1 MKMEKRPTD
10 LSTHL
15 PEKAITAILSFQKK
29 YNFDLKI
36 TADRV
41 SKSGDYRAPYR
52 GMGHRISVNRGL
64 NKYAFLITLVHEIAH
79 LITWERFKNR
89 VKAHGPEWQN
99 CYRDLLQYFIHLG
112 AFPGDIVEEIQKGGR
127 VFAAAC
133 SDRSLMH
140 VLRKYDEN
148 VAPFLEELEE
158 GARFRALRGRIFRK
172 GALRR
177 TRYICTEEE
186 SGRKY
191 LFSKVAR
198 VEPLS

>member
-1 MKMEKRPTD
+1 MEKGLPE
-10 LSTHL
+10 LSHHL
-15 PEKAITAILSFQKK
+15 PEKALTAILSLQKK
-29 YNFDLKI
+29 YNFSLKI

-52 GMGHRISVNRGL
+52 GKGHRITVNRGL

-79 LITWERFKNR
+79 LITWERFQNR
-89 VKAHGPEWQN
+89 VKAHGPEWQS

-112 AFPGDIVEEIQKGGR
+112 AFPDDISKEIEKGER
-127 VFAAAC
+127 IFAAAC
-133 SDRSLMH
+133 SDRSLLR
-140 VLRKYDEN
+140 VLRKYDEKE
-148 VAPFLEELEE
+148 APFLEELEE
-158 GARFRALRGRIFRK
+158 GARFRALRGRVFRK
-172 GALRR
+172 GVLRR

-198 VEPLS
+198 VEPL